1 MKTLQMGPMTTLK
14 QRATRFGLGLGLAA
28 TLALS
33 AAMPA
38 LADTPSAPGTLTLT
52 GGSTVTATIAG
63 FAFTGV
69 TLTGVAGLTTEGAP
83 QVTVVDS
90 TGSSA
95 GYGVGMTMTQ
105 FSGTGAASFTGAPRV
120 TAGMFDYAQNT
131 IPDYTTPIDLND
143 TTAVAIA
150 GAAATQASNGTN
162 VLSSTIAI
170 TIPADA
176 QAGTVYSST
185 LTVSIV
191 ATP

>member
-1 MKTLQMGPMTTLK
+1 
-14 QRATRFGLGLGLAA
+14 
-28 TLALS
+28 
-33 AAMPA
+33 
-38 LADTPSAPGTLTLT
+38 
-52 GGSTVTATIAG
+52 
-63 FAFTGV
+63 
-69 TLTGVAGLTTEGAP
+69 VAR
-83 QVTVVDS
+83 S
-90 TGSSA
+90 
-95 GYGVGMTMTQ
+95 
-105 FSGTGAASFTGAPRV
+105 
-120 TAGMFDYAQNT
+120 
-131 IPDYTTPIDLND
+131 DYTTPIDLND